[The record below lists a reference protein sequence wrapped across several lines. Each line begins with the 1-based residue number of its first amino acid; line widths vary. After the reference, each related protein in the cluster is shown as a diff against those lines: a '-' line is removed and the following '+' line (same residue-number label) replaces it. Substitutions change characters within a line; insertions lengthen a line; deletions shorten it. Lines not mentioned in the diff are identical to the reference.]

1 MSGNN
6 GNGNGNGK
14 HHPLTF
20 DYRFAFANGKVKE
33 FHVELDRD
41 NLRLNFPRRESYPEW
56 TRLSHHQ
63 CENCP
68 LKEKDSFYCPV
79 AKNMVDVIEFFKNA
93 VSHEIAGV
101 EITSENRTY
110 YKETSLQDGISSLVG
125 IIMVTSGCP
134 VMDKLK
140 PMVKLHLPFATGEE
154 TLYRAISMYLLAQ
167 YFTYKRGGSPDWDM
181 DKLLKIYE
189 EVRLVNR
196 SFCRRLAGTC
206 GQDANLNAVIH
217 LDCFADRT
225 AFTLEEKKLHEF
237 ERFFDAY
244 FKTTEE

>member
-1 MSGNN
+1 MSGN
-6 GNGNGNGK
+6 NGNGK

-33 FHVELDRD
+33 FHIELDRE
-41 NLRLNFPRRESYPEW
+41 NLRLHFPNKESYPEW

-68 LKEKDSFYCPV
+68 LKEKDTPYCPV
-79 AKNMVDVIEFFKNA
+79 AKNLVEVIEFFKDA
-93 VSHEIAGV
+93 VSHETAGV

-125 IIMVTSGCP
+125 IVMVTSGCP

-140 PMVKLHLPFATGEE
+140 PMVKTHLPFASGEE
-154 TLYRAISMYLLAQ
+154 TMYRAISMYLLAQ
-167 YFTYKRGGSPDWDM
+167 YFTYKRGGTPDWDLNN
-181 DKLLKIYE
+181 LLKIYE
-189 EVRLVNR
+189 GVRIVNKN
-196 SFCRRLAGTC
+196 FCQRLSGAC
-206 GQDANLNAVIH
+206 AQDASLNAVIH

-225 AFTLEEKKLHEF
+225 AFSLEEKQLDTF

-244 FKTTEE
+244 FNKPVE